1 MGMKPDNITE
11 KGWRHIVRTVSVED
25 IFVIGNIA
33 EENHDKVKRLVRVA
47 RREDD
52 NQRQAMQE
60 AEIQDNFSGDT
71 LTNPSDLQAREKQTC
86 WDHLLPC
93 LFPWTQKNSQIVA
106 IDMDVIAPLGKLDGQ
121 AGTLAHPEVVPPL
134 APRTG

>member
-1 MGMKPDNITE
+1 MGMKPDKIKE
-11 KGWRHIVRTVSVED
+11 KTWRHIVGDGSVEE
-25 IFVIGNIA
+25 IIILGNIA
-33 EENHDKVKRLVRVA
+33 EENHDAVKRLVRVA
-47 RREDD
+47 RGEDD
-52 NQRQAMQE
+52 NQRQAVQE
-60 AEIQDNFSGDT
+60 AEMQDTFSGDT